1 MPWDCGSTHRHGPTV
16 RDAGAISPGTA
27 SPPVELPIRGGAFDR
42 ASPDLIVGLRNAG
55 TATVSATLKHLGVTR
70 VFVDGP
76 RPLEPGHSIVGSA
89 VTLQFMPQREDI
101 ASGVAQEYVER
112 TTALWAVLETIQP
125 GDVLVI
131 AASASTHTG
140 CLGEMLARYI
150 KMRGGVGVVVDGRI
164 RDSERVAELG
174 LPIWCTGVTPNFA
187 SQSELFPWAYDVP
200 VAVGGV
206 LCLPGDV
213 VMADADGVVVVPQ
226 QMCQDVAEE
235 ANAHVDWE
243 IFSRMKIHGGA
254 RLSDYYPLAD
264 NSRAEYEQWR
274 AQRA

>member
-1 MPWDCGSTHRHGPTV
+1 VLEAAAGPP
-16 RDAGAISPGTA
+16 PGTA
-27 SPPVELPIRGGAFDR
+27 RAPVDLPIRGGPFTR
-42 ASPDLIVGLRNAG
+42 ASVGLVAGLRDAG

-76 RPLEPGHSIVGSA
+76 RPLTPGHSIVGSA

-112 TTALWAVLETIQP
+112 TTALWAVLETIEP

-131 AASASTHTG
+131 AANASSHTG
-140 CLGEMLARYI
+140 CLGEMLVRYI
-150 KMRGGVGVVVDGRI
+150 QKRGGVGVVVDGRI
-164 RDSERVAELG
+164 RDSERVAETG
-174 LPIWCTGVTPNFA
+174 LPIWSTGVTPNFA

-213 VMADADGVVVVPQ
+213 VMADADGVVVVPRQ
-226 QMCQDVAEE
+226 LAADVAAE
-235 ANAHVDWE
+235 ANAHVDRE
-243 IFSRMKIHGGA
+243 IFSRMKIDGGA
-254 RLSDYYPLAD
+254 RLSDYYPLAA
-264 NSRAEYEQWR
+264 NSQAEYEEWLSEQH
-274 AQRA
+274 